1 MYKEVLR
8 ILKPKGMYL
17 NWTFV
22 LDNFNQK
29 FFKDAVRFKDKLAG
43 FEDLVKNR
51 YFMTKKEFS
60 EDIKKAGFSS
70 LKFYN
75 FGIYYTLST
84 KKWCEIDFRGD
95 KEKQIKLNEFIKE
108 LIGRENH
115 EGIEIKINGDD
126 IQMKIPALIS
136 VAVK

>member
-1 MYKEVLR
+1 
-8 ILKPKGMYL
+8 MYL
-17 NWTFV
+17 NWTV
-22 LDNFNQK
+22 GLNDKNLNFLVKVQL
-29 FFKDAVRFKDKLAG
+29 FKDKLAG
-43 FEDLVKNR
+43 FEDLLKNR

-60 EDIKKAGFSS
+60 EDLKEAGFSS
-70 LKFYN
+70 LKFYDL
-75 FGIYYTLST
+75 GIYYTLST

-95 KEKQIKLNEFIKE
+95 KEKQMRLNEFIKE

-115 EGIEIKINGDD
+115 EGIDIKIEGDD